1 LAVTRNKS
9 IRDGEKSSGQN
20 HLFNI
25 ETIKA
30 MDSTSGQAELIAQG
44 FLKKSTTEYNVY
56 CAEKR
61 VAIGGHRFKDFE
73 LNLLSGLRF
82 S

>member
-1 LAVTRNKS
+1 
-9 IRDGEKSSGQN
+9 
-20 HLFNI
+20 
-25 ETIKA
+25 